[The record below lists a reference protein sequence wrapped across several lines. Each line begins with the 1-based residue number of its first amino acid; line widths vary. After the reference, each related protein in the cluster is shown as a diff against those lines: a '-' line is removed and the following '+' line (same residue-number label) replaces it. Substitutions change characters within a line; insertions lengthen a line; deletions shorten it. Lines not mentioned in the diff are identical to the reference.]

1 MKIKKLAALALTC
14 AMVVGGGAMFAACG
28 DEKDPGGDTNGFV
41 EDTRIWYAVGKD
53 SKGTLKDQGW
63 DQNNSTYSFTR
74 DTTVTNENVFTLSLD
89 IYAGNVGTGLAFK
102 FLYKETADETD
113 VPWARQVGMQH
124 LEGIE
129 GSDVDAVYKIN
140 GETVF
145 TTAEDNGAFNNIA
158 LAKGQEGRYTFT
170 LKTKSNTD
178 NNPVISVKKESSITV
193 DYDMYAIGDMNNF
206 GATKIEMVEN
216 VVDGQATTW
225 TCKLNVTAASLYRNA
240 DGIIA
245 DDEDGNA
252 AGQYAAVCI
261 LNDRDGKTYAPVA
274 SEGVIVKEVKDFA
287 DKNTYTCILLKEGKY
302 NVVFTENKTATEVGG
317 SVTFTENAFEMYLIG
332 TINNWNVATATTPD
346 YAMTEQEDGSW
357 TAKITVQKDEKI
369 KSYNKLGLTDA
380 DKYSAGSD
388 VTLTAGTWAVKY
400 DPETNT
406 IKVEKYGY
414 YLVGTFMDGENKLNF
429 AIKAGV
435 TPAFEATETEGVYTV
450 TYNFTDVSAQYDW
463 MGAGNI
469 AAVKAVWG
477 TELNGVGDL
486 DWYGEE
492 SGNGNFMITST
503 GAWTITLNLSNYRIT
518 GVKA

>member
-74 DTTVTNENVFTLSLD
+74 DTTVTDENVFTLSLD

-178 NNPVISVKKESSITV
+178 NNPVISVKKESSIAV
-193 DYDMYAIGDMNNF
+193 NYDMYAIGDMNNF

-240 DGIIA
+240 DGTIA

-274 SEGVIVKEVKDFA
+274 SEGVIIKEVKDFA

-317 SVTFTENAFEMYLIG
+317 SVTVTENAFDMYLIG
-332 TINNWNVATATTPD
+332 TINGWNVATATTPD
-346 YAMTEQEDGSW
+346 YAMTEQADGSW
-357 TAKITVQKDEKI
+357 TAKITVQKEEKI

-406 IKVEKYGY
+406 IKVEKCEY
-414 YLVGTFMDGENKLNF
+414 YVVGTFTGTDFN
-429 AIKAGV
+429 IKKDLTPMMVAGDDANVV
-435 TPAFEATETEGVYTV
+435 TC
-450 TYNFTDVSAQYDW
+450 
-463 MGAGNI
+463 
-469 AAVKAVWG
+469 
-477 TELNGVGDL
+477 
-486 DWYGEE
+486 
-492 SGNGNFMITST
+492 
-503 GAWTITLNLSNYRIT
+503 TLNVTSALADFGWVAGPRRFDICNSGCIWYRII
-518 GVKA
+518 G